1 MLEQV
6 FSSAG
11 SAEQSEA
18 RRRLYASRH
27 PLGRFGR
34 PEEVA
39 EVALFLASDG
49 ASYMTGAA
57 VPLDGGRLA

>member
-1 MLEQV
+1 MFWLI
-6 FSSAG
+6 SDAG
-11 SAEQSEA
+11 CAG
-18 RRRLYASRH
+18 ASTLRH

-57 VPLDGGRLA
+57 VPVDGGRLA